1 MATNRISKAIIS
13 KDNRIVMQEKF
24 TEIELVI
31 TKLAL
36 EQMRYKFGK
45 YTHKIY
51 PIENDRVVEI
61 CNKVI
66 TKLNKVQE

>member
-1 MATNRISKAIIS
+1 MATNRISKAIIG

-45 YTHKIY
+45 YTAKIY

-61 CNKVI
+61 CDKVI
-66 TKLNKVQE
+66 GKLNKVQQ